1 MNYLDLLPDD
11 VMKIINRKVEDLHK
25 MTRRKERKE
34 KIIYNKYVLLY
45 ERHVRNV
52 KLEHCEK
59 MIKDIKEELGKD
71 YFFKAEPVVDV
82 RYPFINVWIIID
94 REVYIK
100 KYYDFF
106 TMKNIKMVKLLN
118 YACFYE

>member
-25 MTRRKERKE
+25 ITRRKERKE
-34 KIIYNKYVLLY
+34 KRIYNKYVLLY

-59 MIKDIKEELGKD
+59 MSKDIKEELGLD
-71 YFFKAEPVVDV
+71 YFLKAEPVVDV
-82 RYPFINVWIIID
+82 RYPFYKCVDYN
-94 REVYIK
+94 
-100 KYYDFF
+100 
-106 TMKNIKMVKLLN
+106 
-118 YACFYE
+118 